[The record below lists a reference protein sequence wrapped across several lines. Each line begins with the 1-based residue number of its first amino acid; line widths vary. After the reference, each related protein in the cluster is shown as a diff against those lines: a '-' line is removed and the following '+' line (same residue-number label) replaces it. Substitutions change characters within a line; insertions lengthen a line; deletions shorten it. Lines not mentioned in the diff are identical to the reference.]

1 MVDRLSLPAIKYLT
15 KENKNIHST
24 DSLHKKLSPG
34 KKSLGHSNSSSKIMK
49 SISSKKLN
57 KPKNKQFKPHKSIHY
72 ETINFKIFNFSA
84 SSGCYDDFVFFL

>member
-49 SISSKKLN
+49 SISSKKL
-57 KPKNKQFKPHKSIHY
+57 KNFDLQPISNPERI
-72 ETINFKIFNFSA
+72 
-84 SSGCYDDFVFFL
+84 